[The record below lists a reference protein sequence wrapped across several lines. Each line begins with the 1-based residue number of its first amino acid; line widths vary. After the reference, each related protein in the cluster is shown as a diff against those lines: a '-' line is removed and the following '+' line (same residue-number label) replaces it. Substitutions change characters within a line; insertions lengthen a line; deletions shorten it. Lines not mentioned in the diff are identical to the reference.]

1 MASDSVSEELTL
13 LLSRM
18 AVLIQKNAQSLLVLP
33 PDIAVSPDT
42 ADRIG
47 EHRGRVAAIQEVLS
61 RPHHKVVFFGRTSSG
76 KSSAINALLG
86 DKSILPTG
94 TETFSESKYLQFCGV
109 QGTASHDIISTS
121 NLNQGT
127 GQIQ

>member
-1 MASDSVSEELTL
+1 MELYSPVVRMASDIVSEELTL

-18 AVLIQKNAQSLLVLP
+18 AVLIQKNAQSLLLLP

-47 EHRGRVAAIQEVLS
+47 EHRGRVTAIQEVLS

-86 DKSILPTG
+86 DRSILPTG
-94 TETFSESKYLQFCGV
+94 RETFTCLSMVSMFNERTILV
-109 QGTASHDIISTS
+109 T
-121 NLNQGT
+121 LL
-127 GQIQ
+127 